1 MFAEFTMVVSV
12 TEPKLLMKILHVTL
26 TGGPERQTRLT
37 FLVRDG
43 DVHLKKKINIKLTI
57 NIISLG
63 VDIHGSPTLFKML

>member
-43 DVHLKKKINIKLTI
+43 DVHLKKKSILN
-57 NIISLG
+57 
-63 VDIHGSPTLFKML
+63 